1 MKLLLKILLY
11 FSLIFLL
18 IYLYSKDL
26 LFIPELQKPEWF
38 IVSIGILFLGYFMDV
53 KAWHLIVKTE
63 ISTLTY
69 KDAFISTG
77 KFIFSKYIPG
87 KLWVIIGKAGYLKE
101 KYNRGFINLTSY
113 SFYYM
118 LISIFSGTLVGLA
131 ILYFIDLHWFI
142 GVVIGAL
149 ILTTIVSFGF
159 KPGIS
164 LTSRLLTF
172 IFRKEIILPH
182 VTSKITFQMCLLSI
196 GNWLIWALA
205 FYLLLL
211 SFKDFGTVNI
221 IAGLLFPLSSVVG
234 IIVIIAPGG
243 LGFREGFL
251 TLGLTALGM
260 TAKDAASVA
269 VLSRMWFLIGEVFI
283 FLIAFIIDWGE
294 KKRTNIF

>member
-1 MKLLLKILLY
+1 
-11 FSLIFLL
+11 
-18 IYLYSKDL
+18 
-26 LFIPELQKPEWF
+26 
-38 IVSIGILFLGYFMDV
+38 MDV